1 MKGLGRGKKYFWHS
15 NWFRQMKPSRW
26 MDVNIQTHIQ
36 TKHTHTHTHTHIH
49 THTHTHTHAVIKK
62 SSSTTPGFI
71 SSKSRLSKKNTS
83 ISRLELARTV
93 IVANLAEN
101 IENSLTKLKITAVN
115 GWSHTMVC
123 LLWIKGNGIY
133 KQSVQNRVNFINS
146 KPTINYNFG
155 NR

>member
-1 MKGLGRGKKYFWHS
+1 
-15 NWFRQMKPSRW
+15 
-26 MDVNIQTHIQ
+26 MDVNIKTHIQ
-36 TKHTHTHTHTHIH
+36 TKHTRTHTHTY

-123 LLWIKGNGIY
+123 LL
-133 KQSVQNRVNFINS
+133 
-146 KPTINYNFG
+146 
-155 NR
+155 